1 MASDAYAALQAT
13 LGELGSARRRYAAA
27 MTLYNAGQISAEVLE
42 VYRSCASL
50 DGQDPLVLIADYGLQ
65 SPVAAFA
72 ISSLLAEID
81 KYLATLNG
89 PGIADVR
96 QGIAAALDTKISPQT
111 PVSNPVIS
119 GHLDA
124 ALDATANQ
132 ISELVASIRAASLHL
147 RWVTYDGYDPQDI
160 GTDFA
165 QGHAFTLLLGQDAP
179 IAAKD
184 FDLGL
189 FLIAPNVLYRDHKH
203 AAPELY
209 APLTGPHGWR
219 FSPGTPLVVKA
230 AHQPIWNA
238 PYASHL
244 TEVGAVPFLCI
255 FAWTRDVDALAQV
268 IPARDWTVLE
278 ALRLGG
284 MDAA

>member
-1 MASDAYAALQAT
+1 MASDAHAALQAS
-13 LGELGSARRRYAAA
+13 LGELGSARLRYAAA

-50 DGQDPLVLIADYGLQ
+50 DGQDPLVLIAEYGLQ
-65 SPVAAFA
+65 SPVAAIA
-72 ISSLLAEID
+72 ISSLLTQID
-81 KYLATLNG
+81 RYLATLNG

-96 QGIAAALDTKISPQT
+96 QGIEAAQATKIMPQT
-111 PVSNPVIS
+111 PASNPVIS
-119 GHLDA
+119 SYLDA

-132 ISELVASIRAASLHL
+132 IPQLAANIRAASPHL
-147 RWVTYDGYDPQDI
+147 KWVTYDGYAPLDI

-165 QGHAFTLLLGQDAP
+165 QGHAFTSLLGHDAP
-179 IAAKD
+179 IAAKN

-189 FLIAPNVLYRDHKH
+189 FLIAPNVLYRDHNH

-219 FSPGTPLVVKA
+219 FAPDTPLFVKA

-238 PYASHL
+238 PYAPHL
-244 TEVGAVPFLCI
+244 TKVGAVPFLCI

-268 IPARDWTVLE
+268 IPASDWTVLE

-284 MDAA
+284 VDAA